1 MQKTLLLISLL
12 SVSNV
17 FSQQVDDLSSWQ
29 NNHPQVVVIEKLD
42 YDHLTDDQKLI
53 LGENL
58 IIFDK
63 EFTQADIEKYE
74 SNKLNQSDVSRTH
87 ISEEDASEIK
97 TWLHFHSDVKIVHRE
112 YYNSLSTADQEQYD
126 AHGVVIIEGK
136 VLTIQDIEN
145 YESQN

>member
-1 MQKTLLLISLL
+1 MRKSLLLISLL
-12 SVSNV
+12 SVSNA
-17 FSQQVDDLSSWQ
+17 FSQQVDNLSSWQ
-29 NNHPQVVVIEKLD
+29 KTHPQVVVIEKLD
-42 YDHLTDDQKLI
+42 YTHLTDEQKLI

-74 SNKLNQSDVSRTH
+74 ANKLNQSDVSRTQ
-87 ISEEDASEIK
+87 ISEEDAGEIK
-97 TWLHFHSDVKIVHRE
+97 TWLHFHPDVKILHRE
-112 YYNSLSTADQEQYD
+112 YYDSLSAIDRELYD
-126 AHGVVIIEGK
+126 AHEVVIIEGK